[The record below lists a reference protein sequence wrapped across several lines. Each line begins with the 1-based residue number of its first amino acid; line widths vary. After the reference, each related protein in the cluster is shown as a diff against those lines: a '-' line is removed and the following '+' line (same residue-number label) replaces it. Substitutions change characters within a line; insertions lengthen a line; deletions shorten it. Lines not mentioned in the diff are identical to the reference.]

1 MADIWERSSGIVYVI
16 LAAALVWL
24 IFGAMKALIFC
35 TLALFWM
42 VFHHVRHIA
51 LLERWLLRSDHTQ
64 ASIPAGS
71 GAWDDVFAHLARYVR
86 QHSQSREML
95 SLALERMQSVTAAMP
110 DGIVILDEQD
120 RIEWCNRVAEQHL
133 GIHLSLDMGQQI
145 TYLVRQIPF
154 VEYLAARKFSNPLIL
169 KQTRQQGLILS
180 LQLVPYSFNQKLLIS
195 RDITRFEKLE
205 TMRRDFIANVSH
217 ELRTPL
223 TVINGFL
230 ETLSDDASV
239 NSDFNKRALL
249 LMTEQ
254 ATRMQR
260 LVEDLLILSRLEDA
274 QNKIKEQSIDMSSLM
289 HKLLLDA
296 ESLSAGRHHIQL
308 DVVTHDQLLG
318 SEEELRSA
326 FGNLISNAIRYTP
339 DKGEISVRW
348 EKRAGQ
354 GIFSVQDSG
363 IGIGSEHIPRLT
375 ERFYRVDNSRSRE
388 TGGTGLGLAIVKH
401 VLSRHDA
408 RLEIKSQV
416 GKGSLF
422 TITFPAKRLVLE
434 QVAECQHRILNDQ
447 ESSMT
452 P

>member
-16 LAAALVWL
+16 LAAALAWL

-35 TLALFWM
+35 TLALLWM
-42 VFHHVRHIA
+42 VFHHVRHIV

-223 TVINGFL
+223 TVISGFL

-239 NSDFNKRALL
+239 NHDFNKRALM

-274 QNKIKEQSIDMSSLM
+274 QNKMKEQTIDMGSLM

-296 ESLSAGRHHIQL
+296 ESLSAGRHHIEL

-339 DKGEISVRW
+339 DKGDILVRW
-348 EKRAGQ
+348 EKRGGQ
-354 GIFSVQDSG
+354 GVFSVQDSG

-408 RLEIKSQV
+408 RLEIKSQI

-422 TITFPAKRLVLE
+422 TITFPAERLVVVQEAGYQNEGL
-434 QVAECQHRILNDQ
+434 IDQ
-447 ESSMT
+447 EPSIS